1 MAHHCEA
8 KLFAHNSYLY
18 DFAKNNEQDSTQN
31 YTKSRPNV
39 RFLNLKSLADRKKS

>member
-18 DFAKNNEQDSTQN
+18 DFAKSEEQDPTDDKPITKLDVISKATST
-31 YTKSRPNV
+31 SP
-39 RFLNLKSLADRKKS
+39 